1 MRRSTHAA
9 IFLVAAAACGDNQE
23 PEEADALWARIHQE
37 DYRSFAHAPGY
48 EQRQPSNT
56 AHSDFVDIYVNEVLE
71 QVLTA
76 GDPIAAWP
84 VGSLIVKDGF
94 DSGGSL
100 ALVAVLDKRA
110 DGWFF
115 AEYNDTEAGTAK
127 YSGQPDIC
135 LGCHDAGSDE
145 VLAFTLPQ

>member
-1 MRRSTHAA
+1 MLRPT
-9 IFLVAAAACGDNQE
+9 LVLILFASACGDNQE
-23 PEEADALWARIHQE
+23 PAEADALWERIHAE
-37 DYRSFAHAPGY
+37 DYRSFARAPGY
-48 EQRQPSNT
+48 ETRQPSNT
-56 AHSDFVDIYVNEVLE
+56 AHSDFVDIYVNDAVEE
-71 QVLTA
+71 VLTA
-76 GDPIAAWP
+76 GEPAAAWP

-94 DSGGSL
+94 DSGGAL
-100 ALVAVLDKRA
+100 ALVAVLDKRE

-145 VLAFTLPQ
+145 VLAFSLPQ